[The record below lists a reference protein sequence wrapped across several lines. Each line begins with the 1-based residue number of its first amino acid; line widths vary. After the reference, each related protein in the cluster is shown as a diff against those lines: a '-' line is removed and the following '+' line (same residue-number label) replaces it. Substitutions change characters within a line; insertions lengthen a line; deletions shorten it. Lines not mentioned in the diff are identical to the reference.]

1 VNRAP
6 VRKENMSVP
15 HRFLAGGALAAA
27 ALLAAGC
34 ASEAEPGSS
43 ADVAESPSTT
53 AEAPATTDID
63 PGSRIAVSLEGEVGV
78 LDAATLEIVGT
89 FPTEDFTRVN
99 PVGDGRHILVTTSE
113 GFQVLDTAQPA
124 LTDTVFPADAAG
136 HVVRHDGRTVLFS
149 DGWGETTIFDTDAL
163 VDGGGAMPEVR
174 QYESA
179 APHHGVSIVLS
190 DGTLVTS
197 VGTADSR
204 SGAVALEPHDDHYHE
219 LTRSDQCPE
228 IHGEGTAAGE
238 VAIFGCE
245 NGALLYKDGEFIKL
259 DAPDEF
265 GRMGNAYV
273 SEESPVAIGDY
284 KNDPDYEG
292 YLLNNIAVIDT
303 EAETYE
309 VANLGDV
316 EFTWRGAGRGP
327 GGMFY
332 MLSTDGAIHEFD
344 PATAEFTGDV
354 FPVVAPWEGPADW
367 QTPHPGM
374 ITAGDI
380 AYVVDVDNERLVSV
394 DLTTGEI
401 LAEGETL
408 PSFPNEIAVNL

>member
-1 VNRAP
+1 
-6 VRKENMSVP
+6 
-15 HRFLAGGALAAA
+15 
-27 ALLAAGC
+27 
-34 ASEAEPGSS
+34 
-43 ADVAESPSTT
+43 
-53 AEAPATTDID
+53 
-63 PGSRIAVSLEGEVGV
+63 
-78 LDAATLEIVGT
+78 
-89 FPTEDFTRVN
+89 
-99 PVGDGRHILVTTSE
+99 
-113 GFQVLDTAQPA
+113 
-124 LTDTVFPADAAG
+124 
-136 HVVRHDGRTVLFS
+136 
-149 DGWGETTIFDTDAL
+149 
-163 VDGGGAMPEVR
+163 
-174 QYESA
+174 
-179 APHHGVSIVLS
+179 
-190 DGTLVTS
+190 GTLVTS

-245 NGALLYKDGEFIKL
+245 NGALLYKGGEFIKL

-327 GGMFY
+327 GGMF
-332 MLSTDGAIHEFD
+332 
-344 PATAEFTGDV
+344 
-354 FPVVAPWEGPADW
+354 
-367 QTPHPGM
+367 
-374 ITAGDI
+374 
-380 AYVVDVDNERLVSV
+380 
-394 DLTTGEI
+394 
-401 LAEGETL
+401 
-408 PSFPNEIAVNL
+408 

>member
-1 VNRAP
+1 V
-6 VRKENMSVP
+6 
-15 HRFLAGGALAAA
+15 
-27 ALLAAGC
+27 
-34 ASEAEPGSS
+34 
-43 ADVAESPSTT
+43 
-53 AEAPATTDID
+53 
-63 PGSRIAVSLEGEVGV
+63 
-78 LDAATLEIVGT
+78 
-89 FPTEDFTRVN
+89 
-99 PVGDGRHILVTTSE
+99 
-113 GFQVLDTAQPA
+113 PA

-136 HVVRHDGRTVLFS
+136 HVVRHAGKTVLFS
-149 DGWGETTIFDTDAL
+149 DGWGETTILDTDAL
-163 VDGGGAMPEVR
+163 ITSDGGLPEVR
-174 QYESA
+174 QYE
-179 APHHGVSIVLS
+179 APDAHHGVSIVLS

-219 LTRSDQCPE
+219 LASSDECPG

-245 NGALLYKDGEFIKL
+245 NGALMFKDGEFVKL
-259 DAPDEF
+259 NAPDDF

-273 SEESPVAIGDY
+273 SEESAVAIGDY

-303 EAETYE
+303 EAETYD
-309 VANLGDV
+309 VVNLGDV

-327 GGMFY
+327 AGMFY
-332 MLSTDGAIHEFD
+332 VLATDGAIHEFD
-344 PATAEFTGDV
+344 PAASEFTGDV
-354 FPVVAPWEGPADW
+354 FPVIDAWEGPDDW

-380 AYVVDVDNERLVSV
+380 AYVVDVAGERLVSV
-394 DLTTGEI
+394 DLTTGDI
-401 LAEGETL
+401 IAEGEEL